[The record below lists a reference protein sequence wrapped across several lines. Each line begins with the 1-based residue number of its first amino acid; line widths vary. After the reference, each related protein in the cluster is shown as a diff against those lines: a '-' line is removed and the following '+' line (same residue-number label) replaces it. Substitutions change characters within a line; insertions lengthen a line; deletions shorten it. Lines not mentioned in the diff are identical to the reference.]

1 MRMSSKGRYSTRA
14 MMELALHFGQGLVQV
29 KDISARQQISER
41 YLEQH
46 LVRLRR
52 AGLVKGVR
60 GARGGFTLTKPPTE
74 IRLSEIIKA
83 AEGSVQPVKCI
94 DEPELCPQSDGCVT
108 RNVWGEIGRAINQV
122 LEAKTLQDLVEQH
135 EERKVGG
142 RY

>member
-1 MRMSSKGRYSTRA
+1 VRMSSKGRYSTRA

-41 YLEQH
+41 YLEQL

-52 AGLVKGVR
+52 AGLVRGIR

-83 AEGSVQPVKCI
+83 AEGSVEPAKCL
-94 DEPELCPQSDGCVT
+94 DEPELCPQSDGCVS

-122 LEAKTLQDLVEQH
+122 LEATTLQDLVEQH
-135 EERKVGG
+135 EG
-142 RY
+142 REINSRY

>member
-41 YLEQH
+41 YLEQL

-135 EERKVGG
+135 EGRKVGG

>member
-41 YLEQH
+41 YLEQL

>member
-41 YLEQH
+41 YLEQL

-52 AGLVKGVR
+52 AGLVKGIR

-83 AEGSVQPVKCI
+83 AEGSVEPAKCL
-94 DEPELCPQSDGCVT
+94 DEPELCPQSDGCVS

-122 LEAKTLQDLVEQH
+122 LEATTLQDLVQQH
-135 EERKVGG
+135 EGKEVSG
-142 RY
+142 RH